1 MSETKKI
8 VIIGGVAA
16 GATAAA
22 RARRQDEHAEITLI
36 ERGKYVSFANCGLPY
51 RISGDITKRSS
62 LLLQTPEGFY
72 SRYRVKALV
81 NTTAESID
89 TEAKLVR
96 IRTQSES
103 RELPYDSLILATGG
117 SPVVPPIAGID
128 APHVFRLWT
137 IPDMDG
143 IHTFIEEKG
152 PKTALVIGG
161 GFIGL
166 EAAEA
171 FVKRG
176 LKTTVVELT
185 DHLMPPADYEFGSL
199 IAGAFTEAGAAVL
212 TGRAVKSLDA
222 ESGKA
227 YLDDGTSVGAEL
239 VLVSAGVKPNVEIA
253 RNAGI
258 EIGAS
263 GGVVVDEYLQT
274 SIPGIWAAGDMVE
287 VTRRVDG
294 ARVRIPLAGPANR
307 QGRIAAVNAL
317 GGSMQYAGA
326 LGTSVFKAMDCTFAM
341 TGLSEE
347 AARRARIEVGSAT
360 IHKGSHAAYYPGAEE
375 VSLKLTFDRT
385 SHRLLGVQAFGRE
398 GVEKRVDV
406 AAAAIAGRLT
416 LEDIAGLD
424 LSYAPPYSSAND
436 PLNVAAFA
444 ALNDLSGYSPSI
456 GVDDAVSLIESGGAL
471 VLDVR
476 TYGDFAKG
484 ALDDSIH
491 IPVDELRDRMDE
503 VPAGRPILIVSKAGF
518 EGHIAVRQL
527 LQNGYDNIK
536 YVSGGIT
543 SIRLAT
549 RNTALAAVTA

>member
-1 MSETKKI
+1 MSEAKRI

-72 SRYRVKALV
+72 SRYRVKVLV

-89 TEAKLVR
+89 PTAQLVH
-96 IRTQSES
+96 IRTGSDS
-103 RELPYDSLILATGG
+103 RDLPYDSLILATGG
-117 SPVVPPIAGID
+117 SPVVPSIVGID

-143 IHTFIEEKG
+143 IHAYIEEKK
-152 PKTALVIGG
+152 PATALVIGG

-185 DHLMPPADYEFGSL
+185 NHLMPPADQEFGSL
-199 IAGAFTEAGAAVL
+199 IAEAFAVAGAEVI

-222 ESGKA
+222 ESGLA
-227 YLDDGTSVGAEL
+227 YLDDGSSAGADL
-239 VLVSAGVKPNVEIA
+239 VLVSAGVKPNVELA
-253 RNAGI
+253 RDAGI

-263 GGVVVDEYLQT
+263 GGVVVDEFLQT
-274 SIPGIWAAGDMVE
+274 SVPGIWAAGDMVE
-287 VTRRVDG
+287 VSRRVDG

-317 GGSMQYAGA
+317 GGSMRYAGA
-326 LGTSVFKAMDCTFAM
+326 LGTSVFKAMEYTFAM

-347 AARRARIEVGSAT
+347 AARRAGIDVRSAT
-360 IHKGSHAAYYPGAEE
+360 IHKGSHAGYYPGAEE
-375 VSLKLTFDRT
+375 LSVKLIYDRT
-385 SHRLLGVQAFGRE
+385 SHRLLGVQAFGKE

-406 AAAAIAGRLT
+406 AAAALAGRLT
-416 LEDIAGLD
+416 LEDLAELD

-444 ALNDLSGYSPSI
+444 ALNDLSGYSPSVTVEEAI
-456 GVDDAVSLIESGGAL
+456 RLIEGGSAL

-476 TYGDFAKG
+476 TYGDYAKG
-484 ALDDSIH
+484 SLADSIH

-503 VPAGRPILIVSKAGF
+503 VPADRSILIVSKAGF

-527 LQNGYDNIK
+527 LQNGFENVK

-543 SIRLAT
+543 SIRLAGKSVT
-549 RNTALAAVTA
+549 TEPAAV